1 MKFIIGAGGM
11 GREVAEYLSD
21 LDGAFQFA
29 VQAEYLTSNEVDGIR
44 VCSLEEIAEEDQIVI
59 AIGKPTARFNIAS
72 ELKSYSYFSV
82 IHKTSVISPTAQLG
96 SGIIVAPGVVVSA
109 ACKIGN
115 HVILNY
121 NCTLG
126 HDVQLG
132 DFVSIYP
139 GAAISG
145 NVRLGSRVLIGA
157 NASIRE
163 GVQLVDDVTIGM
175 GAVVLNSINE
185 PGVYVGNPLR
195 KID

>member
-1 MKFIIGAGGM
+1 MKFIVGAGGM

-21 LDGAFQFA
+21 VKTAFQFA
-29 VQAEYLTSNEVDGIR
+29 VQDEYLLSEEVDGIR
-44 VCSLEEIAEEDQIVI
+44 VCSLEEITEDDQIVI
-59 AIGKPTARFNIAS
+59 AVGDPKVRFKIAS
-72 ELKSYSYFSV
+72 KLKSNSYFSV
-82 IHKTSVISPTAQLG
+82 VHKASVISATAQLG

-126 HDVQLG
+126 HDVKLG

-145 NVRLGSRVLIGA
+145 NVQLGSRVLIGA

-163 GVQLVDDVTIGM
+163 GVQLADDVTIGM